1 LKRKIIVHIGSHKT
15 GSTAIQTFFS
25 KNRKELRERGVVY
38 PENACPEIAEFG
50 HHMIPWAFVT
60 NEQFLPTLYAE
71 KYLIQDK
78 TTLFEKVKSEC
89 KTDETMILSSEE
101 FSTLTKEEVCSL
113 KEWLS
118 DFNVEIILYLRRQD
132 KYLESAYKTSVL
144 SGSVNTNFIEFCKYQ
159 RFNLNYLELIK
170 TWEDVF
176 ENITIRSY
184 SDSNI
189 SDDIVGDF
197 LGLVDLSELHDKNQ
211 KERENPSLNAE
222 VIEVIRALR
231 LRNEPE
237 SSIEVIKNNAIL
249 LSLGNKTSTFLTTD
263 LYNSIKDTYSS
274 SNEMIHKKYNC
285 NLNFDEHAVYTN
297 SIDSLEQ
304 CLIAVFRELIIKD
317 IK

>member
-1 LKRKIIVHIGSHKT
+1 MKKIIIHVGSHKT
-15 GSTAIQTFFS
+15 GSTAIQTFLS
-25 KNRKELRERGVVY
+25 KNRKELRKKGVVY
-38 PENACPEIAEFG
+38 PENACPEIAKFG

-60 NEQFLPTLYAE
+60 NEQFLPSLYGE
-71 KYLIQDK
+71 KCLIQDK
-78 TTLFEKVKSEC
+78 ATLFEKVKSEC

-144 SGSVNTNFIEFCKYQ
+144 SGSINKNIKEFCKNQ
-159 RFNLNYLELIK
+159 RLNLNYLELIE

-176 ENITIRSY
+176 ENVTIRSY
-184 SDSNI
+184 DNSTI

-197 LGLVDLSELHDKNQ
+197 LGLINLSEIHEKNQ
-211 KERENPSLNAE
+211 KELANPSLNAE

-231 LRNEPE
+231 LRKEPE
-237 SSIEVIKNNAIL
+237 SNIEVIKNNAIL

-263 LYNSIKDTYSS
+263 LYNSIKDAYSS
-274 SNEMIHKKYNC
+274 SNEIIHKKYNC

-297 SIDSLEQ
+297 SINSLEQ
-304 CLIAVFRELIIKD
+304 CLFAVFKELIVKD
-317 IK
+317 I